1 MSKSTVKIGNW
12 IWMLYPLIVVALV
25 FYSANYFLGS
35 GELNLLKLVA
45 KSEETAAAE
54 KVVAELETKVQL
66 LKQINKDEALA
77 QMQQLL
83 VAMPASKKAWLLVA
97 QLQQSATFSASA
109 LSGYKAIVGDVKEA
123 SESSESDVTYNSP
136 LSVKADFEL
145 DNFDQMVSILREL
158 NSYTPLVKV
167 SRVEYDGGQTT
178 ISIESAWLAWRTLG
192 ALDIGAPVANYKP
205 AVDMA
210 INSISSL
217 KEISASETST
227 VSQVATGDEE
237 VMMEET
243 TEAGI

>member
-1 MSKSTVKIGNW
+1 MSKSAIKLGDW
-12 IWMLYPLIVVALV
+12 IWVLYPLIVVMLV

-35 GELNLLKLVA
+35 GELNILKLVA

-54 KVVAELETKVQL
+54 KIVTELETKVAV
-66 LKQINKDEALA
+66 LKQINKDEAVA

-109 LSGYKAIVGDVKEA
+109 LSGYRAIVGDVKEA
-123 SESSESDVTYNSP
+123 SQSSDSDTTYNSP

-145 DNFDQMVSILREL
+145 DSFDQLVTILREL

-167 SRVEYDGGQTT
+167 NKIEYNGGQTT
-178 ISIESAWLAWRTLG
+178 ISIESAWLAWRSVG

-205 AVDMA
+205 VVETA
-210 INSISSL
+210 INAISGL
-217 KEISASETST
+217 KETVASETVETSAANDT
-227 VSQVATGDEE
+227 EE
-237 VMMEET
+237 VTEEPI
-243 TEAGI
+243 EEGI